1 MRYRIVDR
9 AHASFGLMIEAE
21 PHWGRVDEVT
31 GELVDRYG
39 VDLALAADK
48 ELVPNR
54 VVAAFNLLYLP
65 EIARSRVTGIWSR
78 QATIG
83 VATAL
88 MAQIAPDVFAGIE
101 ARYLRSYEGL
111 GLDGFAGH
119 AFFVGPTIYMRSCP
133 RALGYCLL
141 GMSRPRIDRR
151 MIRPPSISEISS
163 GIRQR

>member
-1 MRYRIVDR
+1 
-9 AHASFGLMIEAE
+9 MIDAE
-21 PHWGRVDEVT
+21 SHWSRVDDVS
-31 GELVDRYG
+31 GEPVDRYG
-39 VDLALAADK
+39 VDLALVANK

-54 VVAAFNLLYLP
+54 IVAAFNLICLP

-88 MAQIAPDVFAGIE
+88 MAQIGPDLFVGTE
-101 ARYLRSYEGL
+101 ARYLRSYDGL

-119 AFFVGPTIYMRSCP
+119 GFFVGPTIYAKLSERSWI
-133 RALGYCLL
+133 LL
-141 GMSRPRIDRR
+141 AWNVQVAGRSADDPS
-151 MIRPPSISEISS
+151 PPISGISS